1 VLRADPAGSVRKA
14 SAEDAPRLAD
24 ALARAF
30 QDDPGWSHLLPD
42 ASDRTRRLR
51 LFFETELGGIAL
63 AHGLVWTT
71 EEVVGAAVWAPPE
84 GWRVPITTTLRET
97 PPMLRVFGRH
107 LPLALR
113 SRLRMEGRH
122 PRRPPHW
129 YLAFM
134 GVAPEWQGRG
144 LGTALMRPALEALDA
159 AGTPAYLESSTPRS
173 RALYQRNGFEVTDE
187 FNLPSAGPP
196 LWQMWREPGQAEHS
210 PGGPRLAT

>member
-1 VLRADPAGSVRKA
+1 MLRASPAGSVRKA
-14 SAEDAPRLAD
+14 SADDAPRLAD

-30 QDDPGWSHLLPD
+30 QNDPGWSHLLPD

-51 LFFETELGGIAL
+51 LFFETELRGIAL

-84 GWRVPITTTLRET
+84 GWRVPITATLRET
-97 PPMLRVFGRH
+97 PPMLRVFGKH

-122 PRRPPHW
+122 PRNPPHW

-134 GVAPEWQGRG
+134 GVAPEWQGKG
-144 LGTALMRPALEALDA
+144 LGTALMSPALEAVDA

-173 RALYQRNGFEVTDE
+173 RALYQRNGFEVTGE

-196 LWQMWREPGQAEHS
+196 LWQMWREPAG
-210 PGGPRLAT
+210 

>member
-1 VLRADPAGSVRKA
+1 VRKA

-42 ASDRTRRLR
+42 PSDRTRRLR
-51 LFFETELGGIAL
+51 LFFETELSGIAL
-63 AHGLVWTT
+63 AQGLVWTT

-84 GWRVPITTTLRET
+84 GWRVPITATIRET
-97 PPMLRVFGRH
+97 PPMVRVFGRH

-122 PRRPPHW
+122 PRKPPHW

-144 LGTALMRPALEALDA
+144 LGTALMQPALEILDA

-173 RALYQRNGFEVTDE
+173 RALYQRNDFEVTGE

-196 LWQMWREPGQAEHS
+196 LWQMWRDPVRADR
-210 PGGPRLAT
+210 PV

>member
-1 VLRADPAGSVRKA
+1 VLRASPAGSVRKA
-14 SAEDAPRLAD
+14 SAEDAPLLAD

-51 LFFETELGGIAL
+51 LFFETELSGIAL
-63 AHGLVWTT
+63 AQGLVWTT

-84 GWRVPITTTLRET
+84 GWRVPITATLRET
-97 PPMLRVFGRH
+97 PPMVRVFGRH

-122 PRRPPHW
+122 PRKPPHW

-144 LGTALMRPALEALDA
+144 LGTALMQPALEILDA

-173 RALYQRNGFEVTDE
+173 RALYQRNGFEVTGE

-196 LWQMWREPGQAEHS
+196 LWQMWREPA
-210 PGGPRLAT
+210 R

>member
-1 VLRADPAGSVRKA
+1 MLRASSAGSVRKA

-42 ASDRTRRLR
+42 PSDRTRRLR
-51 LFFETELGGIAL
+51 LFFETELSGIAL
-63 AHGLVWTT
+63 AQGLVWTT

-84 GWRVPITTTLRET
+84 GWRVPITATIRET
-97 PPMLRVFGRH
+97 PPMVRVFGRH

-122 PRRPPHW
+122 PRKPPHW

-144 LGTALMRPALEALDA
+144 LGTALMQPALEILDE

-173 RALYQRNGFEVTDE
+173 RALYQRNGFEVTGE

-196 LWQMWREPGQAEHS
+196 LWQMWRDPVG
-210 PGGPRLAT
+210 

>member
-1 VLRADPAGSVRKA
+1 MLRASPAGSVRKA
-14 SAEDAPRLAD
+14 SPDDAPLLAD

-84 GWRVPITTTLRET
+84 GWRVPITATVRET

-144 LGTALMRPALEALDA
+144 LGTALMSPALEALDA

-173 RALYQRNGFEVTDE
+173 RALYQRNGFEVTGE

-196 LWQMWREPGQAEHS
+196 LWQMWREPVQAEHS

>member
-1 VLRADPAGSVRKA
+1 VLRASPAGSVRKA

-42 ASDRTRRLR
+42 PSDRTRRLR
-51 LFFETELGGIAL
+51 LFFETELSGIAL
-63 AHGLVWTT
+63 AQGLVWTT

-84 GWRVPITTTLRET
+84 GWRVPITATIRET
-97 PPMLRVFGRH
+97 PPMVRVFGRH

-122 PRRPPHW
+122 PRKPPHW

-134 GVAPEWQGRG
+134 GVAPEWQGKG
-144 LGTALMRPALEALDA
+144 LGTALMLPALETLDG

-173 RALYQRNGFEVTDE
+173 RALYQRNGFEVTGE

-196 LWQMWREPGQAEHS
+196 LWQMWREPVRSDRMG
-210 PGGPRLAT
+210 

>member
-1 VLRADPAGSVRKA
+1 MRKA
-14 SAEDAPRLAD
+14 STEDAPRLAD

-42 ASDRTRRLR
+42 PSDRTRRLR
-51 LFFETELGGIAL
+51 LFFETELSGIAL
-63 AHGLVWTT
+63 AQGLVWTT

-84 GWRVPITTTLRET
+84 GWRVPITATIRET
-97 PPMLRVFGRH
+97 PPMVRVFGRH

-122 PRRPPHW
+122 PRKPPHW

-144 LGTALMRPALEALDA
+144 LGTALMQPALEILDA

-173 RALYQRNGFEVTDE
+173 RALYQRNGFEVTGE

-196 LWQMWREPGQAEHS
+196 LWQMWREPAG
-210 PGGPRLAT
+210 

>member
-1 VLRADPAGSVRKA
+1 VLRASPAGSVRKA

-42 ASDRTRRLR
+42 PSDRTRRLR
-51 LFFETELGGIAL
+51 LFFETELSGIAL
-63 AHGLVWTT
+63 AQGLVWTT

-84 GWRVPITTTLRET
+84 GWRVPITATIRET
-97 PPMLRVFGRH
+97 PPMVRVFGRH

-122 PRRPPHW
+122 PRKPPHW

-144 LGTALMRPALEALDA
+144 LGTALMQPALEILDA

-173 RALYQRNGFEVTDE
+173 RALYQRNGFEVTGE

-196 LWQMWREPGQAEHS
+196 LWQMWREPAG
-210 PGGPRLAT
+210 

>member
-1 VLRADPAGSVRKA
+1 VRKA

-42 ASDRTRRLR
+42 PSDRTRRLR
-51 LFFETELGGIAL
+51 LFFETELSGIAL
-63 AHGLVWTT
+63 AQGLVWTT

-84 GWRVPITTTLRET
+84 GWRVPITATIRET
-97 PPMLRVFGRH
+97 PPMVRVFGRH

-122 PRRPPHW
+122 PRKPPHW

-144 LGTALMRPALEALDA
+144 LGTALMQPALEILDA

-173 RALYQRNGFEVTDE
+173 RALYQRNDFEVTGE

-196 LWQMWREPGQAEHS
+196 LWQMWREPGQAEHP

>member
-1 VLRADPAGSVRKA
+1 VLRASPAGSVRKA

-42 ASDRTRRLR
+42 PSDRTRRLR
-51 LFFETELGGIAL
+51 LFFETELSGIAL
-63 AHGLVWTT
+63 AQGLVWTT

-84 GWRVPITTTLRET
+84 GWRVPITATIRET
-97 PPMLRVFGRH
+97 PPMVRVFGRH

-122 PRRPPHW
+122 PRKPPHW

-144 LGTALMRPALEALDA
+144 LGTALMQPALEILDA

-173 RALYQRNGFEVTDE
+173 RALYQRNGFEVTGE

-196 LWQMWREPGQAEHS
+196 LWQMWRDPA
-210 PGGPRLAT
+210 A

>member
-1 VLRADPAGSVRKA
+1 MLRADPAGSVRKA

-84 GWRVPITTTLRET
+84 GWRVPITATLRET

-173 RALYQRNGFEVTDE
+173 RALYQRNGFEVTGE

-196 LWQMWREPGQAEHS
+196 LWQMWREPGQAEHP

>member
-1 VLRADPAGSVRKA
+1 MLRASPAGSVRKA

-24 ALARAF
+24 VLARAF

-42 ASDRTRRLR
+42 PSDRTRRLR
-51 LFFETELGGIAL
+51 LFFETELSGIAL
-63 AHGLVWTT
+63 AQGLVWTT

-84 GWRVPITTTLRET
+84 GWRVPITATLRET
-97 PPMLRVFGRH
+97 PPMVRVFGRH

-122 PRRPPHW
+122 PRKPPHW

-144 LGTALMRPALEALDA
+144 LGTALMQPALEILDA

-173 RALYQRNGFEVTDE
+173 RALYQRNGFEVTGE

-196 LWQMWREPGQAEHS
+196 LWQMWRVAAG
-210 PGGPRLAT
+210 

>member
-1 VLRADPAGSVRKA
+1 VLRASPAGSVRKA
-14 SAEDAPRLAD
+14 SADDAPRLAD

-30 QDDPGWSHLLPD
+30 QNDPGWSHLLPD

-51 LFFETELGGIAL
+51 LFFETELRGIAL

-84 GWRVPITTTLRET
+84 GWRVPITATLRET

-122 PRRPPHW
+122 PRNPPHW

-134 GVAPEWQGRG
+134 GVAPEWQGKG
-144 LGTALMRPALEALDA
+144 LGSALMRPALEAVDA

-173 RALYQRNGFEVTDE
+173 RALYQRNGFEVTGE

-196 LWQMWREPGQAEHS
+196 LWQMWREPA
-210 PGGPRLAT
+210 R

>member
-1 VLRADPAGSVRKA
+1 MLRASPAGSVRKA
-14 SAEDAPRLAD
+14 SAEDAPLLAD

-42 ASDRTRRLR
+42 SSDRTRRLR
-51 LFFETELGGIAL
+51 LFFETELSGIAL
-63 AHGLVWTT
+63 AQGLVWTT

-84 GWRVPITTTLRET
+84 GWRVPITATIRET
-97 PPMLRVFGRH
+97 PPMVRVFGWH

-113 SRLRMEGRH
+113 SRLKMEGRH
-122 PRRPPHW
+122 PRKPPHW

-173 RALYQRNGFEVTDE
+173 RALYQRNGFEVTGE
-187 FNLPSAGPP
+187 FDLPSAGPP
-196 LWQMWREPGQAEHS
+196 LWQMWREPVRSDRMG
-210 PGGPRLAT
+210 